1 MYKNIGKKIRGLA
14 AVIGWIGMILC
25 VLGGVIGCIACIAVD
40 EDMILGCIGCLL
52 GGFISAFFWWIS
64 TWLMYGFGELIVKTS
79 EVADNTRNTAPTYGG
94 YPPVNGRAANTYG
107 APAFVP
113 QQAQA
118 RPQAQP
124 QPQSRP
130 QSAYQPAPQP
140 QAVPQPV
147 AQEQCEFCKQ
157 PAQLKQVK
165 VPGLAREYKL
175 CPQCIRQHNASA
187 E

>member
-14 AVIGWIGMILC
+14 AVIGWIGMILY
-25 VLGGVIGCIACIAVD
+25 VLVGIVMCIAMMAD
-40 EDMILGCIGCLL
+40 EEVGLGIVCLL
-52 GGFISAFFWWIS
+52 GGILGAVIWWIG
-64 TWLMYGFGELIVKTS
+64 TWMMYGFGELIVKTS

-94 YPPVNGRAANTYG
+94 YPPVNGRAANAYG

>member
-14 AVIGWIGMILC
+14 AFFGWAGMILN
-25 VLGGVIGCIACIAVD
+25 VLIGIVVCIAMCATGD
-40 EDMILGCIGCLL
+40 DMIGVGIACLL
-52 GGFISAFFWWIS
+52 GGFIGAVLSWIGS
-64 TWLMYGFGELIVKTS
+64 WFLYGFGELIVKTT
-79 EVADNTRNTAPTYGG
+79 EVADNTRSNAPTYGG
-94 YPPVNGRAANTYG
+94 YAPVNGRAANAYG

-157 PAQLKQVK
+157 TAQLKQVK

>member
-25 VLGGVIGCIACIAVD
+25 ALAGVVCFIIMATQDEIGLGIIAL
-40 EDMILGCIGCLL
+40 LGCL
-52 GGFISAFFWWIS
+52 ISAAFWWIG
-64 TWLMYGFGELIVKTS
+64 TWVMYGFGELIVKTS

-94 YPPVNGRAANTYG
+94 YPPVNGRAANAYG

>member
-40 EDMILGCIGCLL
+40 EDVILVGIGCLL
-52 GGFISAFFWWIS
+52 GGFISAIFWWIG

-94 YPPVNGRAANTYG
+94 YPPVNGRAANAYG

-130 QSAYQPAPQP
+130 QSVHQPAPQP